1 MQLQPML
8 HMNVVLRFLQVVGY
22 ENGQQFFY
30 KIGFQRVQENV
41 KPGCM
46 QFQSHFR
53 LLLAGEGSSKLLSGI
68 GGESF
73 QTRLTEVLQKQSG
86 SAEEVLHVAP
96 FL

>member
-8 HMNVVLRFLQVVGY
+8 HMNVVLKFLQVVGY
-22 ENGQQFFY
+22 ENGQQFLD
-30 KIGFQRVQENV
+30 KMGFQRVQEFF

-53 LLLAGEGSSKLLSGI
+53 LLLAGEGSSKPLSGI

-86 SAEEVLHVAP
+86 SAEEVLHVVL
-96 FL
+96 FV